1 MNPLSLVAVGVGA
14 VVGAWLRWILGVFFN
29 AVYPP
34 IPLGT
39 LAANLAGSLLMGF
52 ALVFIVERGMFPPE
66 VRVGAITGLLG
77 SFTTMSTFAAE
88 AMTLM
93 ARSDYLAATGHVILH
108 VAGSILMVFAGVLAA
123 RALIGS

>member
-1 MNPLSLVAVGVGA
+1 MNPLSLLAVGVGA
-14 VVGAWLRWILGVFFN
+14 VAGAWLRWMLGALFN

-52 ALVFIVERGMFPPE
+52 ALVLVVERGMFPPE
-66 VRVGAITGLLG
+66 IRVGAITGLLG

-88 AMTLM
+88 AVTLFSR
-93 ARSDYLAATGHVILH
+93 AEYLAATGHALLH

-123 RALIGS
+123 RALVGS